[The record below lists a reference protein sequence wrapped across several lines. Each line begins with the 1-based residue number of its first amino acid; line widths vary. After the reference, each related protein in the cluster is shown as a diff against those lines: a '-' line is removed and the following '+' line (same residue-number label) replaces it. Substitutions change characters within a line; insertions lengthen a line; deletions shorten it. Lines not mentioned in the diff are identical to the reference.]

1 MHSGKMNKISF
12 DVYCTDL
19 LDKTHDLIFFLSLNR
34 KLEWANACWLKSLEY
49 TLEEVEGETFEK
61 FISPEEK
68 ELVLSAVGQA
78 VGHQEPVL
86 FEFSFTSKR
95 GKKIVVDGELEMA
108 QDEEKR
114 YLRGIFR
121 DVTKYKNIQRE
132 LQESRSRVEIF
143 FQNTPEAIAVVDQQ
157 LKIVAWNKK
166 AEEIFGYSQGE
177 ITGSSSEILI
187 PERYREQY
195 KFAVSFFLKTGFSP
209 VLNKTLER
217 KVLNKSQEEFPIR
230 VTISKIKMKDQWF
243 FMGFITDIS
252 ETKKIEEQ
260 LLRKETELLQSKLL
274 EEKKDEFLS
283 IASHELKTP
292 LTTIKAYAQIALK
305 QAQKNPDTGILE
317 YIEKIN
323 VHTNKLNYLIT
334 ELLDVSKIHSGKLT
348 LSETVVDFSTYLQE
362 VINSIQHVTPTH
374 KINLE
379 INGVVKVCADT
390 LRIEQVITN
399 LINNAAKYSPGKES
413 VDVCAKVENGNIVV
427 AIKDDGIGIS
437 EKNRKKLFSRFYRVE
452 ETSKSYSG
460 LGIGLFISKE
470 IIKQHKGKLWV
481 ESEEGKGSVFYFS
494 LPVYKK

>member
-1 MHSGKMNKISF
+1 MNKISF
-12 DVYCTDL
+12 DIYCTDL
-19 LDKTHDLIFFLSLNR
+19 LDKTNDLIFFLGTNR
-34 KLEWANACWLKSLEY
+34 KLEWANNCWLKSLEY
-49 TLEEVEGETFEK
+49 TLEEAEEISFENFVEKGD
-61 FISPEEK
+61 K
-68 ELVLSAVGQA
+68 EVVLAAIEQ
-78 VGHQEPVL
+78 VL
-86 FEFSFTSKR
+86 ENQGTASFEFSFVSKS
-95 GKKIVVDGELEMA
+95 GKKIIVDGELEMTR
-108 QDEEKR
+108 DNEVR
-114 YLRGIFR
+114 YLRGIFT
-121 DVTKYKNIQRE
+121 DVTKYKNIQKE

-157 LKIVAWNKK
+157 LNIVAWNKK
-166 AEEIFGYSQGE
+166 AEETFGYNAEE
-177 ITGSSSEILI
+177 IVGSASEILI

-195 KFAVSFFLKTGFSP
+195 RFAVSFFLKTGFSP
-209 VLNKTLER
+209 VLNKALER
-217 KVLNKSQEEFPIR
+217 KVLNKNQEEFPIR
-230 VTISKIKMKDQWF
+230 ITISKIKMKDQWF

-252 ETKKIEEQ
+252 NTKKMEEQ

-305 QAQKNPDTGILE
+305 QAQKSFDGSILE
-317 YIEKIN
+317 YLEKIN
-323 VHTNKLNYLIT
+323 IHTNKLNYLIT
-334 ELLDVSKIHSGKLT
+334 ELLDVSKIHSGKLS
-348 LSETVVDFSTYLQE
+348 LAETIIDFSSYLHD
-362 VINSIQHVTPTH
+362 VIHSIQHVTPTH

-379 INGVVKVCADT
+379 VNCVQKVCIDT

-399 LINNAAKYSPGKES
+399 LINNAAKYSPGKDCIDIS
-413 VDVCAKVENGNIVV
+413 ANVENGNVAV
-427 AIKDDGIGIS
+427 AIKDYGIGIS
-437 EKNRKKLFSRFYRVE
+437 EKNMKKLFSRFYRVE